1 MGIAQADDDAYGPSM
16 ASRSIELLFG
26 LGWLDRSD
34 GDDVNILRNFSGPIS
49 PSSDDL
55 DDLDGVSYHLEA
67 KISHDPFRHVPFWV
81 RAMYSQA
88 DPSEDISDAGG
99 IGFNTLSSAVGLFG
113 GGTVGGTIERA
124 TSVASFDFLLPVY
137 SHGAISLYLGGKLL
151 HLTDDL
157 DLFVE
162 NTFNN
167 TSHVDFDAT
176 SVLGGAVV
184 AATFDIVPSNGAGF
198 GLKGF
203 GSVALLRGHH
213 EVEYRADFPFAS
225 FFESASDDEYK
236 WNGAFEAGMTASYHF
251 TPNFS
256 VEGSAMLY
264 YFTNVASAPKS
275 IPVSQAVSAGPSTDV
290 QYDDVLYTGFKVVG
304 VLRF

>member
-1 MGIAQADDDAYGPSM
+1 M

-113 GGTVGGTIERA
+113 GG
-124 TSVASFDFLLPVY
+124 P
-137 SHGAISLYLGGKLL
+137 
-151 HLTDDL
+151 
-157 DLFVE
+157 FVE
-162 NTFNN
+162 LLNEPLRLQASIFSCRYTVIEQYRCI
-167 TSHVDFDAT
+167 S
-176 SVLGGAVV
+176 AVNYC
-184 AATFDIVPSNGAGF
+184 I
-198 GLKGF
+198 
-203 GSVALLRGHH
+203 
-213 EVEYRADFPFAS
+213 
-225 FFESASDDEYK
+225 
-236 WNGAFEAGMTASYHF
+236 
-251 TPNFS
+251 
-256 VEGSAMLY
+256 
-264 YFTNVASAPKS
+264 
-275 IPVSQAVSAGPSTDV
+275 
-290 QYDDVLYTGFKVVG
+290 
-304 VLRF
+304 